1 MARNLSSQFKSTIA
15 SVSSEESLLILA
27 EISHADLAEPVR
39 VINDT
44 QDLTSNGN
52 LFIACPF
59 RFSMPDDFEGQ
70 IPKARIAVDN
80 IGRDLMYWIE
90 TSGGG
95 AGSTIRILFVM
106 RSRPD
111 LIEFD
116 QTFSMFNVVA
126 NMQEISADLGF
137 ENFFSTSAIKR
148 QYRPDN
154 SPGLF

>member
-1 MARNLSSQFKSTIA
+1 MARTHSSQFKSTIA
-15 SVSSEESLLILA
+15 SVSSEESPLILV
-27 EISHADLAEPVR
+27 EISHPVLSTPVR

-95 AGSTIRILFVM
+95 DGSTIRIMQIM

-111 LIEFD
+111 LIEWD

-126 NMQEISADLGF
+126 NMQEISAELGF
-137 ENFFSTSAIKR
+137 ENLFSTPAIKC

-154 SPGLF
+154 SPGIF

>member
-1 MARNLSSQFKSTIA
+1 MARSYTSQFKSTIA
-15 SVSSEESLLILA
+15 AVSSEEAPLILA
-27 EISHADLAEPVR
+27 EISHSALPTPVR

-59 RFSMPDDFEGQ
+59 RFSLPDDFEGQ

-95 AGSTIRILFVM
+95 AGSTIRIMQAM

-111 LIEFD
+111 LIEWE
-116 QTFSMFNVVA
+116 QTFNLFNVVA

-137 ENFFSTSAIKR
+137 ENLFSTSAIKR

>member
-1 MARNLSSQFKSTIA
+1 MARTHSSQFKSTIA
-15 SVSSEESLLILA
+15 AVSSEESPLILV
-27 EISHADLAEPVR
+27 EISHPALTAPVR

-70 IPKARIAVDN
+70 IPKAKIAVDN

-95 AGSTIRILFVM
+95 EGSTIHIMQIM

-111 LIEFD
+111 LIEWD

-126 NMQEISADLGF
+126 NMQEISAELGF
-137 ENFFSTSAIKR
+137 KNLFSTSAIKR
-148 QYRPDN
+148 HYRPDN